1 METQPKPPLKDRP
14 QPNARSFRN
23 RIHAADLICK
33 LVAVSLP
40 APCLVLASTGSS
52 LPMAKF
58 LASKLKAPFDLSLVQ
73 TFAQATDGNANA
85 EVGYVSELGGMYM
98 PNAYKGKSSPDV
110 WSDTSAS
117 MGVEKLK
124 NLRRLYTPGRAA
136 FDPFGR
142 SILLIDDGS
151 SSKPALIATL
161 RGLAENGAKKIV
173 VASPVI
179 SCETVERLLAE
190 KIEIVCLKMTTGQ
203 SEAADHYESFLE
215 LSPMDLIELLDSNRI
230 YPSTF
235 QGDGKAI

>member
-1 METQPKPPLKDRP
+1 MEAQSVLTRENRPKT
-14 QPNARSFRN
+14 NVRSFRN
-23 RIHAADLICK
+23 RIHAADLLCK
-33 LVAVSLP
+33 LVTVSLP

-58 LASKLKAPFDLSLVQ
+58 VASKLKAPFDLSLVQ
-73 TFAQATDGNANA
+73 SFAQATNGNANA
-85 EVGYVSELGGMYM
+85 DAGYVSELGGLYV
-98 PNAYKGKSSPDV
+98 PDNRV
-110 WSDTSAS
+110 QLGVSQRALAS
-117 MGVEKLK
+117 LQAEKLK
-124 NLRRLYTPGRAA
+124 NLRQLYTPGRAA

-142 SILLIDDGS
+142 SVLVIDDGS
-151 SSKPALIATL
+151 SYEPALIATL
-161 RGLAENGAKKIV
+161 RGLAQNGAKKIV
-173 VASPVI
+173 VASSVI

-203 SEAADHYESFLE
+203 SEAADHYESFLD